1 MAQFV
6 RPIRVNLC
14 LSIFISLCGLIGK
27 DALAASCGTVSGQA
41 SITINSSCTDLVLD
55 SAGNVEVSSSVNI
68 SGLATENAVLNNTGT
83 TNSITNY
90 GTLHSDRVGGAPDY
104 YSYGIQNNGTIATLN
119 NRTSADISAASTG
132 TNETSTGIWN
142 KTGGTVNTLNNSGS
156 ARIFSLT
163 TGNGSSALG
172 IANEGA
178 IGALINSGSAKIS
191 AENTDTSANG
201 AAYAIANLNASLTY
215 LTNIDTA
222 KITAVNTGSAIG
234 IHSHNSVI
242 TTLTNGYGAEISAS
256 STSADAHGIYNMVS
270 TSLIRTLVNSGTIS
284 ATSFSSD
291 SGGAAHGIS
300 NQGVITTLNNSG
312 LISGKNNFN
321 SDVYGIWNA
330 VDSTITTLTNTGVIS
345 ATSVGGNTYGIKNAG
360 IISTINNKQGGNSSS
375 TATTALMYNGRLPT
389 NYNIIINSASQY
401 GQLAG
406 TNVTGS
412 TTFGVY
418 AGSLITSRLYT
429 GVLQG
434 LSGGNVGAT
443 RTGNYDGMDW
453 TLAISSGTSWDLT
466 FTGTSLV
473 GTQASLQNSAQR
485 MRSIFNTAA
494 ISTNFAN
501 MNTYDCNL
509 FDTKGMC
516 ISAGGRYTTV
526 DNPSANFSSAV
537 VVVGYKA
544 TPNIRIGGFLDQNF
558 NNTTPTGIHIANKN
572 PMMGAFAV
580 WNKNE
585 DGTGVQ
591 VKVANAY
598 QDKDV
603 TTTRDVIGTS
613 EAGTGST
620 KLNTQSYVGEL
631 SYAFTFKDKTLVRP
645 YLALRHTTIKQDAY
659 TEATTALVTDPL
671 TYAALEDKST
681 AALLG
686 VKLNHAL
693 TPKANLTASLGV
705 EQDLSHKVDQ
715 YAASGV
721 SGLTS
726 ENFNVNIKHT
736 RPVASLGAYY
746 ALTKTQR
753 ISGDVY
759 YQQLPFQST
768 GSTTAYFNYTIGL

>member
-1 MAQFV
+1 MATTLKKL
-6 RPIRVNLC
+6 IL
-14 LSIFISLCGLIGK
+14 ISVT
-27 DALAASCGTVSGQA
+27 S
-41 SITINSSCTDLVLD
+41 
-55 SAGNVEVSSSVNI
+55 I
-68 SGLATENAVLNNTGT
+68 SGLLSNGAWASACSSTVSPYAMDCDASGITWTLGSLTVNSGVVLTGT
-83 TNSITNY
+83 ANLVISNTSSTFI
-90 GTLHSDRVGGAPDY
+90 
-104 YSYGIQNNGTIATLN
+104 NNGTI
-119 NRTSADISAASTG
+119 
-132 TNETSTGIWN
+132 
-142 KTGGTVNTLNNSGS
+142 VNTTSGDK
-156 ARIFSLT
+156 AVVT
-163 TGNGSSALG
+163 TGSITSVTNNGTINGSSSAFQNTNSGILG
-172 IANEGA
+172 AFINNGTLTSANIGFYNFGVITNFTNAGSINAAGYNLLNQSGA
-178 IGALINSGSAKIS
+178 HINTLINSGSIGSVGVNGNGIS
-191 AENTDTSANG
+191 NWRG
-201 AAYAIANLNASLTY
+201 V
-215 LTNIDTA
+215 ID
-222 KITAVNTGSAIG
+222 
-234 IHSHNSVI
+234 
-242 TTLTNGYGAEISAS
+242 
-256 STSADAHGIYNMVS
+256 
-270 TSLIRTLVNSGTIS
+270 SLINSGTITVS
-284 ATSFSSD
+284 NGHVAIDNVGGVITSFTNTGSIIVAT
-291 SGGAAHGIS
+291 GGYGILNVS
-300 NQGVITTLNNSG
+300 YPNVLLGPDTPPTLTTLNNLQG
-312 LISGKNNFN
+312 
-321 SDVYGIWNA
+321 A
-330 VDSTITTLTNTGVIS
+330 
-345 ATSVGGNTYGIKNAG
+345 GNTAGALAYTGI
-360 IISTINNKQGGNSSS
+360 
-375 TATTALMYNGRLPT
+375 LPT

-401 GQLAG
+401 GRLAG
-406 TNVTGS
+406 SSVTGA
-412 TTFGVY
+412 TAFGIY
-418 AGSLITSRLYT
+418 AGSLITSRIYT

-434 LSGGNVGAT
+434 LSDSNVGAT

-466 FTGTSLV
+466 FTGASLV
-473 GTQASLQNSAQR
+473 GTQASLHNSAQR
-485 MRSIFNTAA
+485 MRSVFNTAA

-526 DNPSANFSSAV
+526 DNPSSNSSSAV

-645 YLALRHTTIKQDAY
+645 YLALRHTTIKQDGY
-659 TEATTALVTDPL
+659 TEDTTALVTAPL

-686 VKLNHAL
+686 IKLNHAL
-693 TPKANLTASLGV
+693 TPKANLTVSLGI

-726 ENFNVNIKHT
+726 ENFNDNIKHT

>member
-1 MAQFV
+1 MKNLFILCVYLILLSASRSAFSATCS
-6 RPIRVNLC
+6 PI
-14 LSIFISLCGLIGK
+14 S
-27 DALAASCGTVSGQA
+27 SGDV
-41 SITINSSCTDLVLD
+41 SITTDCELL
-55 SAGNVEVSSSVNI
+55 
-68 SGLATENAVLNNTGT
+68 
-83 TNSITNY
+83 
-90 GTLHSDRVGGAPDY
+90 RV
-104 YSYGIQNNGTIATLN
+104 
-119 NRTSADISAASTG
+119 
-132 TNETSTGIWN
+132 
-142 KTGGTVNTLNNSGS
+142 TGGGNITVGPTTIISDGGTSYSIIFDSPTLTTSFINMGSIIAPVIGNPFLNLGNLGSFTNASSINGDGYNILNRSGAHINTLTNSGS
-156 ARIFSLT
+156 LGRLGSN
-163 TGNGSSALG
+163 GNGISNWRGVIDS
-172 IANEGA
+172 
-178 IGALINSGSAKIS
+178 LINSGTITVSNGYAAIDNS
-191 AENTDTSANG
+191 GGVITSF
-201 AAYAIANLNASLTY
+201 T
-215 LTNIDTA
+215 
-222 KITAVNTGSAIG
+222 NTGSIIVATG
-234 IHSHNSVI
+234 
-242 TTLTNGYGAEISAS
+242 GYGIL
-256 STSADAHGIYNMVS
+256 NVS
-270 TSLIRTLVNSGTIS
+270 YPGVPGSPGTPPTL
-284 ATSFSSD
+284 
-291 SGGAAHGIS
+291 
-300 NQGVITTLNNSG
+300 TTLNNLQG
-312 LISGKNNFN
+312 
-321 SDVYGIWNA
+321 A
-330 VDSTITTLTNTGVIS
+330 
-345 ATSVGGNTYGIKNAG
+345 GNTAGALAYTGI
-360 IISTINNKQGGNSSS
+360 
-375 TATTALMYNGRLPT
+375 LPT

-401 GQLAG
+401 GRLAG
-406 TNVTGS
+406 SSVTGA
-412 TTFGVY
+412 TAFGIY
-418 AGSLITSRLYT
+418 AGSLITSRIYT

-434 LSGGNVGAT
+434 LSDSNVGAT

-466 FTGTSLV
+466 FTGASLV
-473 GTQASLQNSAQR
+473 GTQASLHNSAQR
-485 MRSIFNTAA
+485 MRSVFNTAA

-526 DNPSANFSSAV
+526 DNPSSNSSSAV

-580 WNKNE
+580 WNQQE
-585 DGTGVQ
+585 DGSGIQ

-631 SYAFTFKDKTLVRP
+631 SYAFTFKDKTLLRP

-659 TEATTALVTDPL
+659 TEDATVTAPL
-671 TYAALEDKST
+671 TYAALEDKTT

-686 VKLNHAL
+686 IKLNHAL
-693 TPKANLTASLGV
+693 TPKANLTASLGF

-726 ENFNVNIKHT
+726 ENFNDNIKHT

-768 GSTTAYFNYTIGL
+768 GSTTAYFNYMIGL